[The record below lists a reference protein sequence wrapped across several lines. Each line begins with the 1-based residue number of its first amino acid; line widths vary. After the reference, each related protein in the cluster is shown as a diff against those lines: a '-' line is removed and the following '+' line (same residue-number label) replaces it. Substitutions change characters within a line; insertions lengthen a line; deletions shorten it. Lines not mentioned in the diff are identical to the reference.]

1 MERGA
6 ASTAAPRVFSTAA
19 APGYASAPP
28 LSLRVDGD
36 PNEATDPPGRASF
49 DASSCLQDAAGD
61 AAAHGAGA
69 PPPPE
74 RARCGERRR
83 LGLVD
88 PPGGLPLH
96 GDDGQAAHLRP
107 LRL

>member
-28 LSLRVDGD
+28 LSLGVNGD

-49 DASSCLQDAAGD
+49 DASSSLQDAAGD

-69 PPPPE
+69 PPPPPPE

-83 LGLVD
+83 LGLAD
-88 PPGGLPLH
+88 APGGLPLH
-96 GDDGQAAHLRP
+96 RDHGQAA
-107 LRL
+107 